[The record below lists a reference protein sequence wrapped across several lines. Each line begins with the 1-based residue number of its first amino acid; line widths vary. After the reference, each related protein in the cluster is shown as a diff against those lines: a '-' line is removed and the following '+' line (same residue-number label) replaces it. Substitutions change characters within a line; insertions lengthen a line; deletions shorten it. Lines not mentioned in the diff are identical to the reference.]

1 MSIDQYIQVD
11 RQLETYWRG
20 LILFGRNSASY
31 KFAFSKALLELR
43 PSAGDLLRLEDI
55 APRYARALI
64 EHLRTTPKQGTN
76 PKSKFIDSLRQFGI
90 DSPDD
95 AKLVDATVK
104 DGFKYVVG
112 AFQVLSNGLIDTP
125 FYIDEV
131 KSHGGIRMTENFS
144 RLLERPQVINLAA
157 ETESR
162 WRLVERAWE
171 LGLSPHLL
179 SVGYDKDDQT
189 FFTVDEKSNRRK
201 AVTGA
206 RGALNGYQKGRCFYC
221 KTPINVEDGRE
232 THVDHFHPHKLKAQV
247 GERVN
252 GVWNLVLAC
261 SACNGPSGKWDRR
274 PAKWLLERLQR
285 RNDYL
290 IESHHPL
297 RETLLQQTGLSATT
311 RRSFLNDFYDL
322 YAVQLGSPWDPPL
335 DRSPVF

>member
-1 MSIDQYIQVD
+1 MLIDQYIQVD
-11 RQLETYWRG
+11 RHLETYWRG

-31 KFAFSKALLELR
+31 KFAFAKSLISLR
-43 PSAGDLLRLEDI
+43 PNAGDLLRLEDI
-55 APRYARALI
+55 APVYAQSLI
-64 EHLRTTPKQGTN
+64 EHLKGSPKQGTS
-76 PKSKFIDSLRQFGI
+76 KTSKFIDALRRYGV
-90 DSPDD
+90 DEPDQS
-95 AKLVDATVK
+95 KLIEATVK
-104 DGFKYVVG
+104 DGFNNVVK
-112 AFQVLSNGLIDTP
+112 AFQVLGSDVIDTP
-125 FYIDEV
+125 FYVDEV
-131 KSHGGIRMTENFS
+131 KSHGGIRITENFS

-179 SVGYDKDDQT
+179 SVGYDRDDQIL
-189 FFTVDEKSNRRK
+189 FTIDEKSNRRK
-201 AVTGA
+201 SVTGA

-221 KTPINVEDGRE
+221 KAHINVEDGNE
-232 THVDHFHPHKLKAQV
+232 THVDHFHPHKLRGQV
-247 GERVN
+247 GEQIN

-297 RETLLQQTGLSATT
+297 RETLLQQTGLSAVA
-311 RRSFLNDFYDL
+311 RRSYLNDFYDS
-322 YAVQLGSPWDPPL
+322 YAIQLGTPWDPPA